1 MPVSANHRWEWVPTV
16 DNKAGKTYGPGA
28 VTLKGRRRYEGMVKK
43 NPHAAIMPQVDVKI
57 NISVQ
62 IIAHKLVYGFVLIL
76 WLLMAAWP
84 S

>member
-1 MPVSANHRWEWVPTV
+1 MA
-16 DNKAGKTYGPGA
+16 KKT
-28 VTLKGRRRYEGMVKK
+28 
-43 NPHAAIMPQVDVKI
+43 PHTAIMPQVDVKI

>member
-1 MPVSANHRWEWVPTV
+1 MRKS
-16 DNKAGKTYGPGA
+16 
-28 VTLKGRRRYEGMVKK
+28 KK
-43 NPHAAIMPQVDVKI
+43 PSHAAIMPQVDVKI

-62 IIAHKLVYGFVLIL
+62 VIAHKLVYGFVLIL

>member
-1 MPVSANHRWEWVPTV
+1 MSVNHRWESVPTV

-28 VTLKGRRRYEGMVKK
+28 VTLRAVGGMREWLKK
-43 NPHAAIMPQVDVKI
+43 PPHAAIMPQVDVKI